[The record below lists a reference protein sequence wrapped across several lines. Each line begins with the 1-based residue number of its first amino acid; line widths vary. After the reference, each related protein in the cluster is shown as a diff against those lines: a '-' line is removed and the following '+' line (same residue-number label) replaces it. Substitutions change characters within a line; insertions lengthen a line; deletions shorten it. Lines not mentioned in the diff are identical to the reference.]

1 MITDAVGIPLA
12 VILTGGHRNDVTQLL
27 PLLDAIPPIRGL
39 RGRPRR
45 HPPKVYA
52 DRGYDND
59 KYRQLLRE
67 RGISPFIARRGTAH
81 GSGLGRLR
89 WVVERTFAWLHAF
102 RRLRTRYERRADT
115 PRSHDQPRL
124 LDHLPTETAHLAL
137 ICQRKNPAR
146 VCTNHCGSSSQGK
159 CPARGCTANSA

>member
-1 MITDAVGIPLA
+1 

-45 HPPKVYA
+45 RPGKVYA
-52 DRGYDND
+52 DRGYHHDT
-59 KYRQLLRE
+59 YRRLLRA
-67 RGISPFIARRGTAH
+67 RGITPVIARRGTAH

-102 RRLRTRYERRADT
+102 RRLRTRYQRRADT
-115 PRSHDQPRL
+115 HQAMLS
-124 LDHLPTETAHLAL
+124 LACSI
-137 ICQRKNPAR
+137 ICLRKLR
-146 VCTNHCGSSSQGK
+146 TL
-159 CPARGCTANSA
+159 R

>member
-1 MITDAVGIPLA
+1 LITDAAGIPLA

-45 HPPKVYA
+45 RPRKVYA
-52 DRGYDND
+52 DRGYDHD

-67 RGISPFIARRGTAH
+67 RGITPVIARRGTAH

-115 PRSHDQPRL
+115 HQAMISLACSIICLRRL
-124 LDHLPTETAHLAL
+124 LTV
-137 ICQRKNPAR
+137 R
-146 VCTNHCGSSSQGK
+146 
-159 CPARGCTANSA
+159 